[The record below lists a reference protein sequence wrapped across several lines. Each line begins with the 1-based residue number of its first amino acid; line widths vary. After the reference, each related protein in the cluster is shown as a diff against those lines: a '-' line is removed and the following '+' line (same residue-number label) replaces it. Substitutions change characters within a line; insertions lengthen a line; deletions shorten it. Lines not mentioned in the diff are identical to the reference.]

1 MPAKAGNC
9 GCTGRSAQLKKR
21 EKLRNKFIILIITI
35 LHLGCANKSIDG
47 IEVDFKNRQYE
58 DVIENCNKI
67 LIKDSLNHEALILR
81 GRAKTELREFEGAE
95 QDIRKA
101 IKINP
106 KEPEYYCSLSYL
118 MNKKGNFLL
127 GKEFAEKTIEIDYDN
142 FCGWTNKSWSDLEL
156 GNLEESFK
164 ESEKALILTRNL
176 EDETEKS
183 PIYANRAIILYEW
196 GNIDESEIEAKK
208 AVKFDSKSIE
218 ALIILAK
225 VTAKK
230 KNYSKAI
237 ELMNDAIKLDENY
250 GLLYLNKGM
259 IFLAMGKENE
269 GCKWMKKGIKVNE
282 LYPHPY
288 TKDMEKLE
296 NKYCGK

>member
-1 MPAKAGNC
+1 MH
-9 GCTGRSAQLKKR
+9 
-21 EKLRNKFIILIITI
+21 F
-35 LHLGCANKSIDG
+35 GCANKSIDE
-47 IEVDFKNRQYE
+47 IEVDFQNRQYG

-81 GRAKTELREFEGAE
+81 GRAKTELREFEIAE

-118 MNKKGNFLL
+118 MNKKGNFSL

-142 FCGWTNKSWSDLEL
+142 LCGRTNKSWSDLEL

-164 ESEKALILTRNL
+164 ESEKALILTKNL

-183 PIYANRAIILYEW
+183 PIHANRAIIQYEW
-196 GNIDESEIEAKK
+196 KNIDESEIEAKK

-218 ALIILAK
+218 ALVILAK

-237 ELMNDAIKLDENY
+237 ELMDNAIKLDKNY
-250 GLLYLNKGM
+250 SLLYLNKGM
-259 IFLAMGKENE
+259 IILAMGKENE
-269 GCKWMKKGIKVNE
+269 GCKWIKKGMEINE

-288 TKDMEKLE
+288 TKNMERLTI
-296 NKYCGK
+296 KYCKK